1 MANQVGTELTSSR
14 GGADV
19 RLGDWG
25 LYRSAYERDSCGFG
39 LIASL
44 DDTASHWVLQ
54 TAISSLNRLTH
65 RGAIAADGKT
75 GDGCGLLIKQPTAFL
90 RAVAAEA
97 GFTLNGQFAAG
108 LVFLNRDPAKAAH
121 ARGVL
126 TEQLRL
132 EKLPVAG
139 FRALPVNPQAC
150 GPEALKTLPIIEQV
164 FVNAG
169 GDIDEA
175 TFNRKLYLAR
185 RRTEK
190 RLEADDPVFYVPSL
204 SASTI
209 VYKGMVMPQF
219 LAQFYPDLKDPRM
232 EASVVVFHQRFS
244 TNTMP
249 QWRLAHPYRY
259 LAHNGEIN
267 TVQGNRSW
275 AVARGPLF
283 RSPVLPDLTDILPVV
298 SLQGSDSQSL
308 DNMLELLLVGGLDP
322 MHAMRM
328 LVPPAWQSVD
338 MIDPDLK
345 AFYEYYATHME
356 PWDGPAGIVL
366 TDGRYVCCTLDRN
379 GLRPAR
385 WVITENRH
393 ITIASE
399 AGVWDYL
406 PEEVVKKGKL
416 GPGEMLALDLQTA
429 ELMDTKRVDD
439 LLKSRHPYKAWLK
452 KGVRYLQTDLIDP
465 RLAAEPFDRDTL
477 AVFQKMYNV
486 SAEERDEIIR
496 VLAEDESEAVGSM
509 GDDTPMPVLSK
520 KVRSLYDYFRQQFA
534 QVTNPPIDS
543 LRESIVM
550 SLQTQ
555 IGPECNIFVPAQ
567 HHAEQIVLSSPV
579 LSQRKLRQIVALA
592 DSGVP
597 NEFIDLQHGEQD
609 LKTAL
614 LKICDHAENAVRS
627 GKIVLLLS
635 DRYLVKGKVP
645 VHALLATGAVHH
657 RLVKTGLRCKCN
669 ILVETGTAR
678 DAHHFACLI
687 GYGATAVYPY
697 LAYQTLFDLMRTG
710 ALKMEAAMRQELG
723 RSYRRGIRKGLFK
736 IMSKMGISTI
746 ASYRSAQLFEIV
758 GLGDEVVGLCF
769 EGSDSRIAGADFD
782 DLKAD
787 ADHLAQRA
795 WDPREK
801 VEQGGL
807 LKYMHNGEYHM
818 YNPDVI
824 ATLQSAVMSGDYG
837 QYREFAALVNQRPV
851 SCIRDLLKLT
861 PGTAIPIDEVEPI
874 SAIIARFDSAG
885 MSLGALSPEAHEALA
900 IAMNR
905 LGARSNSGEGG
916 EDPVRYGTEKN
927 SKIKQVA
934 SGRFGVTPEYLINA
948 EVLQIKIAQG
958 AKPGEGGQLPGHK
971 VNDMIARLR
980 FARPGVGLI
989 SPPPHHDIYSIE
1001 DLAQLIFDLKQV
1013 NPRALVSVKL
1023 VAEPGVGTVA
1033 AGVAKAYADLITIS
1047 GYDGGTGAS
1056 PLSSIK
1062 YAGTPWELG
1071 LAETH
1076 QTLRANELRHRVR
1089 LQTDGGLKTGL
1100 DVIKAAIIGAE
1111 SFGFG
1116 TAPMVALGCKY
1127 LRICH
1132 LNNCATGVATQ
1143 HNVLRTKYFIGLPDM
1158 VINYFKFVAQECRE
1172 IMASMGVRS
1181 ITELIG
1187 HTELLE
1193 IQPGETS
1200 KQRKLDLKPL
1210 LANSQLVSSK
1220 PQYCVDPH
1228 NQPFDKGA
1236 LAEKMLSDMQSAI
1249 ETKSGGTFSY
1259 TVNNFHR
1266 SIGAR
1271 ISGEI
1276 AKRWGNTGMS
1286 AAPLIVNLKGSAGQ
1300 SFGVWNAGGLHLHLE
1315 GEAND
1320 YVGKGMAARQDSPE
1334 AARPFELRRAR
1345 HHHHGQHLPVRRH
1358 GRRTV
1363 RCGHQRR
1370 TLRRAQ
1376 FGRPGRGGG
1385 GGRSLLRIH
1394 DRRRGLRARPHRGQ
1408 FRRRLYRRLRLCAR
1422 HGARFRRPLQPRIDR
1437 HPPRV
1442 ARRHGHPRTAFARID
1457 RTARGGDGQRV
1468 GRAAPQRFSQLHR
1481 PVLGGQAEGGRHRL
1495 AAGKSA
1501 ARRLRAPPHRSWP
1514 TSTCNSWKFRA
1525 RIPTSAPW
1533 KCASR
1538 NFARSIQSTAPKQRR
1553 PRPDAASP
1561 AATRSANGSARFTT
1575 TFRTG
1580 WRW

>member
-1 MANQVGTELTSSR
+1 MGGTMGRTSKTHSAAAS
-14 GGADV
+14 GAAALVAMPQSGIDT
-19 RLGDWG
+19 RAQDWG
-25 LYRSAYERDSCGFG
+25 LYRQAYERDSCGFG
-39 LIASL
+39 LIANL
-44 DDTASHWVLQ
+44 DDQPSHWLVQ
-54 TAISSLNRLTH
+54 TAMSSLNRLTH
-65 RGAIAADGKT
+65 RGAIATDGKT
-75 GDGCGLLIKQPTAFL
+75 GDGCGLLIKMPTTFL
-90 RAVAAEA
+90 RAIAADA
-97 GFTLNGQFAAG
+97 GFQLTPSFAAG
-108 LVFLNRDPAKAAH
+108 LVFLNRDPGLAEI
-121 ARGVL
+121 ARA
-126 TEQLRL
+126 TLRAEL
-132 EKLPVAG
+132 HREKLELAG
-139 FRALPVNPQAC
+139 FRLVPTDPEACGEEARRSLPV
-150 GPEALKTLPIIEQV
+150 IEQA
-164 FVNAG
+164 FVNCRN
-169 GDIDEA
+169 DIDEA
-175 TFNRKLYLAR
+175 TLNRKLYLAR

-190 RLEADDPVFYVPSL
+190 QLEGSDPVFYVPSL

-219 LAQFYPDLKDPRM
+219 LAQFYPDLKDPRL

-244 TNTMP
+244 TNTLP

-267 TVQGNRSW
+267 TVSGNRSW
-275 AVARGPLF
+275 AVARGPWF
-283 RSPVLPDLTDILPVV
+283 RSPVLPDLSDILPVV
-298 SLQGSDSQSL
+298 SLTGSDSQSL

-328 LVPPAWQSVD
+328 LIPPAWQSVD

-345 AFYEYYATHME
+345 AFYEYYARHME

-366 TDGRYVCCTLDRN
+366 TDGRYACCTLDRN

-385 WVITENRH
+385 WSITRDRH

-406 PEEVVKKGKL
+406 PEDVVKKGKL
-416 GPGEMLALDLQTA
+416 GPGEILALDLQTG

-465 RLAAEPFDRDTL
+465 RLAAEPFDRETL
-477 AVFQKMYNV
+477 ALFQKMYNV
-486 SAEERDEIIR
+486 SAEERDEILR

-550 SLQTQ
+550 SLQTE
-555 IGPECNIFVPAQ
+555 IGPESNIFVPAQ
-567 HHAEQIVLSSPV
+567 QHAEQIVLSSPI
-579 LSQRKLRQIVALA
+579 LSQRKLRQLMELA
-592 DSGVP
+592 DEGVP
-597 NEFIDLQHGEQD
+597 HEFISLQYDENID
-609 LKTAL
+609 LKAAIL
-614 LKICDHAENAVRS
+614 AVCDQAEAAVRN
-627 GKIVLLLS
+627 GKLVLLLS
-635 DRYLVKGKVP
+635 DRYLVKGKLP
-645 VHALLATGAVHH
+645 IHALLATGAVHR
-657 RLVKTGLRCKCN
+657 RLVMTGLRCKCN

-678 DAHHFACLI
+678 DAHHCACLI

-697 LAYQTLFDLMRTG
+697 LAYQTLFDLMRKG
-710 ALKMEAAMRQELG
+710 ALKMEFDVQMQLG
-723 RSYRRGIRKGLFK
+723 RSYRKGIRKGLFK

-758 GLGDEVVGLCF
+758 GLGEEVVELCF
-769 EGSDSRIAGADFD
+769 EGSDSRIGGADFT
-782 DLKAD
+782 DLQAD
-787 ADHLAQRA
+787 QAYLAARA
-795 WDPREK
+795 WNPMEGI
-801 VEQGGL
+801 EQGGL
-807 LKYMHNGEYHM
+807 LKYMHDGEYHM

-824 ATLQSAVMSGDYG
+824 ATLQAAVMSGDYEMYK
-837 QYREFAALVNQRPV
+837 QYASLVNERPV
-851 SCIRDLLKLT
+851 SCIRDLLKLRPEAAPVPLT
-861 PGTAIPIDEVEPI
+861 EVESI
-874 SAIIARFDSAG
+874 GAIIARFDSAG
-885 MSLGALSPEAHEALA
+885 MSLGALSPEAHESLA

-916 EDPVRYGTEKN
+916 EDPIRYRTEKN

-948 EVLQIKIAQG
+948 EVLQIKVAQG

-1013 NPRALVSVKL
+1013 NPQALVSVKL

-1033 AGVAKAYADLITIS
+1033 AGVTKAYADLITIS

-1132 LNNCATGVATQ
+1132 LNNCATGIATQ
-1143 HNVLRTKYFIGLPDM
+1143 HNVLRTKYFIGLPEM
-1158 VINYFKFVAQECRE
+1158 VVNYFKFVAEECRE
-1172 IMASMGVRS
+1172 ILAALGVRT
-1181 ITELIG
+1181 IQELIG
-1187 HTELLE
+1187 RTDLLE
-1193 IQPGETS
+1193 ILPGETA
-1200 KQRKLDLKPL
+1200 KQRKLNLAPL
-1210 LANSQLVSSK
+1210 LANSGLVSGE
-1220 PQYCVDPH
+1220 PQYCTDTRNP
-1228 NQPFDKGA
+1228 PFDQGA
-1236 LAEKMLSDMQSAI
+1236 LAEQMLLDMQAAI
-1249 ETKSGGTFSY
+1249 ANKSGGQFSY
-1259 TVNNFHR
+1259 EVRNHHR

-1276 AKRWGNTGMS
+1276 AKHWGNHGM
-1286 AAPLIVNLKGSAGQ
+1286 ADAPLTVNLRGSVGQ
-1300 SFGVWNAGGLHLHLE
+1300 SFGVWNAGGLRLLLE

-1320 YVGKGMAARQDSPE
+1320 YVGKGMAGGAIVLKPPARSSFVARETIIMGNTCLYGATGGELYAAGCAGERFAVRNSGALAVLEGAGDHCCEYMTGGVVCVLGRTGVNFGAGFTGGFAYVLDMERDFVDRYNHELIDIHRVSPE
-1334 AARPFELRRAR
+1334 GMGTHVQHLRGLIEQHVAATGSVWGAALLNDFRSYIGKFWVVKPKAAAIGSLLENLRRA
-1345 HHHHGQHLPVRRH
+1345 
-1358 GRRTV
+1358 
-1363 RCGHQRR
+1363 
-1370 TLRRAQ
+1370 A
-1376 FGRPGRGGG
+1376 
-1385 GGRSLLRIH
+1385 
-1394 DRRRGLRARPHRGQ
+1394 
-1408 FRRRLYRRLRLCAR
+1408 
-1422 HGARFRRPLQPRIDR
+1422 
-1437 HPPRV
+1437 
-1442 ARRHGHPRTAFARID
+1442 
-1457 RTARGGDGQRV
+1457 
-1468 GRAAPQRFSQLHR
+1468 
-1481 PVLGGQAEGGRHRL
+1481 
-1495 AAGKSA
+1495 
-1501 ARRLRAPPHRSWP
+1501 
-1514 TSTCNSWKFRA
+1514 
-1525 RIPTSAPW
+1525 
-1533 KCASR
+1533 
-1538 NFARSIQSTAPKQRR
+1538 
-1553 PRPDAASP
+1553 
-1561 AATRSANGSARFTT
+1561 
-1575 TFRTG
+1575 
-1580 WRW
+1580 